1 MNWKSI
7 LPREIDIKQL
17 NFDQCRTFKQFYAML
32 TESVGGPPGYQ
43 IFYRFSL
50 HLLLY
55 GLCCLD
61 EKKFPALNRCRD
73 ALAPH
78 FLTPAYDNAWL
89 VFFWI
94 FCDFPLTNE
103 GGTTV
108 LDHFDDFMAK
118 EASGLS
124 KVNREHVGQF
134 VAQLKA
140 SRLGFYQEI
149 SSTSKTTKFR
159 ELFTNRVISTVR
171 SVPDY
176 GRGEIFVGRIVAY
189 LGDAFLIHDPRNFPA
204 EYKDSLENM
213 IRNKLFYIF
222 ESGNDSKDYE
232 RFMKLAGPYLMS
244 VTHNDQDCP
253 IFDPDEYATY
263 HLPSRK

>member
-1 MNWKSI
+1 
-7 LPREIDIKQL
+7 
-17 NFDQCRTFKQFYAML
+17 ML

-78 FLTPAYDNAWL
+78 FLTPAYDNEWL

-159 ELFTNRVISTVR
+159 ELQLIAGSFRHRICLKSAASLRFRLASRIALKSNRFGGR
-171 SVPDY
+171 Y
-176 GRGEIFVGRIVAY
+176 GKARAVAMDSDVFEHRAVHAICLTASGGRIPRAITKTEFACDFQLHLAVAVHG
-189 LGDAFLIHDPRNFPA
+189 LSMEGTADRDR
-204 EYKDSLENM
+204 
-213 IRNKLFYIF
+213 
-222 ESGNDSKDYE
+222 SG
-232 RFMKLAGPYLMS
+232 R
-244 VTHNDQDCP
+244 
-253 IFDPDEYATY
+253 
-263 HLPSRK
+263 PS